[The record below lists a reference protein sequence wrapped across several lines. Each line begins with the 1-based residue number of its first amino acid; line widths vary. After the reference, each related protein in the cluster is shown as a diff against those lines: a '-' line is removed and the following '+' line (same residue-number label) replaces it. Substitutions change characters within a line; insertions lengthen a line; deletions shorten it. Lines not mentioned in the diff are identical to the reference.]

1 MAKRNVSAK
10 NTKGTKS
17 TKRAVKE
24 EKKIKEEPTKPRIFD
39 WYFKSNL
46 LIRIL
51 IGLILGAIVGLLW
64 GDATIFGMKVDVLKP
79 LGTILVNLLKMIVM
93 PVIIATLVVGG
104 ASINPST
111 LGKVGI
117 KIVLYYMVTSVFAV
131 ALGLLM
137 GNIFR
142 PGIGAELGAVAE
154 STVKSVS
161 APPLADTFL
170 AIIPKNPFGSIAAG
184 VVLPT
189 IFFSIIIGITIAI
202 LRERDDERIR
212 KSAEVLF
219 QMFDGL
225 AEVMYVVVRGV
236 LQYAPIGVFALLAV
250 VFAKQGTKVIG
261 PLGTVT
267 VAAFLGYILQAVV
280 VYSAFLIINRISPVN
295 FFKEAK
301 TPILTAFV
309 TRSSGGTLPV
319 TMEVMEDNFGVSR
332 NVHSFTLPLGATIN
346 MDGTAIYQGVCIMF
360 IGFAVGMPLD
370 FSQQIL
376 VIVTAVLASI
386 GTAGVPGAGAIMLL
400 MVLNSVGMPVEAG
413 TPVAAAYAL
422 ILGIDAI
429 LDMGRTA
436 VNVTGDMTGT
446 LIVAKSENQ
455 IGTAKHESEF

>member
-1 MAKRNVSAK
+1 MKKENEKNSLKTAKPK
-10 NTKGTKS
+10 ML
-17 TKRAVKE
+17 
-24 EKKIKEEPTKPRIFD
+24 D

-46 LIRIL
+46 LLRIL
-51 IGLILGAIVGLLW
+51 IGLLLGAIVGLLW
-64 GDATIFGMKVDVLKP
+64 GDATILGMKVDVLKP

-142 PGIGAELGAVAE
+142 PGIGAELGAIADSAAKAV
-154 STVKSVS
+154 T

-170 AIIPKNPFGSIAAG
+170 AIIPQNPFGSIASG

-189 IFFSIIIGITIAI
+189 IFFSIIIGITIAV

-236 LQYAPIGVFALLAV
+236 LQYAPIGVFALIAV
-250 VFAKQGTKVIG
+250 VFGQQGTKIIG
-261 PLGTVT
+261 SLATVT
-267 VAAFLGYILQAVV
+267 MAAFLGYLLQILV
-280 VYSAFLIINRISPVN
+280 VYSVFLMVNRISPLK
-295 FFKEAK
+295 FLKEAR
-301 TPILTAFV
+301 TPIVTAFV
-309 TRSSGGTLPV
+309 TRSSSGTLPV

-455 IGTAKHESEF
+455 IGTPKRESNF